1 MSKKEASPSKVD
13 DLTSAIREMASRV
26 NSELVPDD
34 LKTRNYIAAAE
45 KRERE
50 KHSAQQSGRTAAQS

>member
-1 MSKKEASPSKVD
+1 MSSKEAPSKVN

-26 NSELVPDD
+26 NSEFVQDD

-50 KHSAQQSGRTAAQS
+50 KQSDAKVCSSQ